1 MCISFCFNY
10 QGKLLNLVLFYQLDP
25 AGIINVVI
33 TVENIEE
40 SKIRMATV
48 WKQKKQARDL
58 ASRRHDRPGQGNNN
72 LMRKTRR
79 KNAVRRRIHKKMGH
93 KYMATYLKQP
103 SFCSLCNNFIWGVM
117 GKQAYQCQL
126 CMQSIHKK
134 CLGKVVSSCSQVPPA
149 NDNKGIKVRDI
160 FESSSLA
167 MAYPE

>member
-1 MCISFCFNY
+1 
-10 QGKLLNLVLFYQLDP
+10 
-25 AGIINVVI
+25 
-33 TVENIEE
+33 
-40 SKIRMATV
+40 
-48 WKQKKQARDL
+48 
-58 ASRRHDRPGQGNNN
+58 
-72 LMRKTRR
+72 
-79 KNAVRRRIHKKMGH
+79 
-93 KYMATYLKQP
+93 MATYLKQP

-167 MAYPE
+167 MAYPEWQFGLQISWASQKFLFSLGV